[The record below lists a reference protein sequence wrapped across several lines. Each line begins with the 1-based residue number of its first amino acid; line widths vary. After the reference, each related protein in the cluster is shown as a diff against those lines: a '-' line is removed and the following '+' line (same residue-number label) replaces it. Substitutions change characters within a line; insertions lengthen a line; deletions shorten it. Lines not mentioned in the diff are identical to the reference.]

1 LLGFWEEKNMD
12 VHANSRR
19 TFLCKGGMLLSLA
32 AALGPAPLLA
42 RTGKPPKKEAEAA
55 VPEISPVED
64 LMREHGVLR
73 RVLLVY
79 AEIARRL
86 KTGLDFP
93 LETLTA
99 AAGIIHD
106 FVEDYHEKLEEQHV
120 FPQFER
126 VGQMVPLFKVLKQQ
140 HQAGRRLTG
149 YLQSQAA
156 PGLLQDKQKRQEVCK
171 YLGSFIRMYQP
182 HAAREDTVLFPAFR
196 FLMPVKAYQELG
208 EQFEELEE
216 QKFGRGG
223 FTKVVAQVWDLEKSL
238 GIGDLAQFTPKL
250 PG

>member
-1 LLGFWEEKNMD
+1 MD
-12 VHANSRR
+12 DNANTRR
-19 TFLCKGGMLLSLA
+19 AFLCKGGMLLSLA
-32 AALGPAPLLA
+32 AALGPATLLA
-42 RTGKPPKKEAEAA
+42 QTGKPPKEEAEAE

-79 AEIARRL
+79 AEIIRRL
-86 KTGLDFP
+86 QTGLDFP
-93 LETLTA
+93 VETLTA

-106 FVEDYHEKLEEQHV
+106 FVENYHEKLEEQHV

-126 VGQMVPLFKVLKQQ
+126 AGQMVSLVKVLRRQ
-140 HQAGRRLTG
+140 HQAGRRLTS
-149 YLQSQAA
+149 YLQSQTIS
-156 PGLLQDKQKRQEVCK
+156 GNLQDKQQRQEVGR

-196 FLMPVKAYQELG
+196 SLMPIKTYKELG

-216 QKFGRGG
+216 QKFGRHG
-223 FTKVVAQVWDLEKSL
+223 FANVDAQVGDLEKSL
-238 GIGDLAQFTPKL
+238 GIFDLAQFTPHL